1 MKQNILIINGHQVQ
15 TTSPGKLNAT
25 LVDHAKQTLEQAGL
39 NVKTSHVDTNYD
51 VEKEVIAEE
60 TLSNPIEEY
69 I

>member
-39 NVKTSHVDTNYD
+39 NVQTSHVDTN
-51 VEKEVIAEE
+51 
-60 TLSNPIEEY
+60 
-69 I
+69 